1 MSSSVKEALHCY
13 AYRRGKRS
21 YRAWNVAT
29 IAVMKH
35 FGKLEQP
42 LVMASTHWRAK
53 AMWAII
59 KPIGASK
66 TRKVGYWWKR
76 LTKRRLQAYF
86 HKLQNKERDRDIVLG
101 DMELFNRDFWRLKV
115 YPMIYIRAIKD
126 MYDGAKTHI
135 RMVGGISKDFP
146 IKISGTKTKYLECN
160 FNDAI
165 HEADVEMRLDTQ
177 WRLASSL
184 QCDKMYN
191 LNLKMQVAEIRM
203 VRWIC
208 RHTKRDKIKNED
220 IPEKVEVASVVDK
233 IRESNLR

>member
-1 MSSSVKEALHCY
+1 MVEIRVSGDL
-13 AYRRGKRS
+13 
-21 YRAWNVAT
+21 
-29 IAVMKH
+29 
-35 FGKLEQP
+35 Q
-42 LVMASTHWRAK
+42 
-53 AMWAII
+53 
-59 KPIGASK
+59 KPI
-66 TRKVGYWWKR
+66 RIHV
-76 LTKRRLQAYF
+76 RRCLEA
-86 HKLQNKERDRDIVLG
+86 KGV
-101 DMELFNRDFWRLKV
+101 
-115 YPMIYIRAIKD
+115 PMIYIRAIKD

-146 IKISGTKTKYLECN
+146 IKIRANVRLEVWRQTLQSKGFMLSRTKTKYLECN

-177 WRLASSL
+177 SGEIDSDVTHRIDAALVKWRLASRVL
-184 QCDKMYN
+184 CDKN
-191 LNLKMQVAEIRM
+191 VQLKLKVVEIRM